1 MIEEEMGNETGSKKL
16 EDPKSMK
23 SNKMTQVT
31 FLPQQPLACGS
42 FEDYEGLLL
51 WMRGRAVKLQFQS
64 TALMSGLVALIT
76 AHHYTRISNSLVEAY
91 IYQGVYDADGPVL
104 NGVPLNDAYRYMEW
118 SLTVFLLSIEILLV
132 MKLDDAEFNSK
143 SWSLGFSAAMTIVAC
158 YGESAVTSDLS
169 PCWICWFVSMIFVC
183 YIIYELLVG
192 LATATAQEADPGI
205 RSKIQTAQVMTVI
218 SWYTYPVVYLFP
230 MLRVDAVT
238 RILKKIEGVSAV
250 EVDMEGQEV
259 TVKGENLSAL
269 ALGSNW
275 LCTALSDVRSEG
287 ECSYI
292 ALSSSS
298 LASVSFEFSSLSSSL
313 SIAQLS

>member
-1 MIEEEMGNETGSKKL
+1 MGNET
-16 EDPKSMK
+16 
-23 SNKMTQVT
+23 
-31 FLPQQPLACGS
+31 GS
-42 FEDYEGLLL
+42 FEDYEGLLF
-51 WMRGRAVKLQFQS
+51 WMRGRAVERQFQS
-64 TALMSGLVALIT
+64 TALMSGLVALIYEGRELDRAASSPITGAVPRTYDLLRLCRLRAPTLEPTIFSVSLGKGHSFSGKPLEVAEGLLKALCIT

-91 IYQGVYDADGPVL
+91 ICWIGG
-104 NGVPLNDAYRYMEW
+104 
-118 SLTVFLLSIEILLV
+118 
-132 MKLDDAEFNSK
+132 
-143 SWSLGFSAAMTIVAC
+143 
-158 YGESAVTSDLS
+158 LS

-183 YIIYELLVG
+183 YIIDELMIE

-205 RSKIQTAQVMTVI
+205 RSKIQTAQVTTVI

-250 EVDMEGQEV
+250 KVDMEGQEV

-269 ALGSNW
+269 ALGSKW

>member
-1 MIEEEMGNETGSKKL
+1 MDTDAPKFVGTCPIAVTRGVHSTLRRTPQSAYPCQQLHLCPTTTTADTTTTTTPQPRQQPRRQQPLRRISVIEEEMVNET
-16 EDPKSMK
+16 
-23 SNKMTQVT
+23 
-31 FLPQQPLACGS
+31 GS

-51 WMRGRAVKLQFQS
+51 LMRGRAVKLQFQS
-64 TALMSGLVALIT
+64 TALMSGLVALIYEGRELDRAASSPITGAVPRTDDLLRLCRLRAPTLEPTIFSVSLGKGHSFSGKPLEVAEGLLKALCIT

-91 IYQGVYDADGPVL
+91 ICWIGG
-104 NGVPLNDAYRYMEW
+104 
-118 SLTVFLLSIEILLV
+118 
-132 MKLDDAEFNSK
+132 
-143 SWSLGFSAAMTIVAC
+143 
-158 YGESAVTSDLS
+158 LS

-183 YIIYELLVG
+183 YIIDELMIE

-205 RSKIQTAQVMTVI
+205 RNKIQTAQ
-218 SWYTYPVVYLFP
+218 
-230 MLRVDAVT
+230 
-238 RILKKIEGVSAV
+238 
-250 EVDMEGQEV
+250 V

-269 ALGSNW
+269 ALGSKW
-275 LCTALSDVRSEG
+275 LCTALSDDRSEG

>member
-1 MIEEEMGNETGSKKL
+1 
-16 EDPKSMK
+16 
-23 SNKMTQVT
+23 
-31 FLPQQPLACGS
+31 
-42 FEDYEGLLL
+42 
-51 WMRGRAVKLQFQS
+51 
-64 TALMSGLVALIT
+64 MSGLVALIT

-158 YGESAVTSDLS
+158 YGESAVTSDFS

-205 RSKIQTAQVMTVI
+205 RSKIQTAQV
-218 SWYTYPVVYLFP
+218 
-230 MLRVDAVT
+230 
-238 RILKKIEGVSAV
+238 
-250 EVDMEGQEV
+250 

-269 ALGSNW
+269 ALGSKW
-275 LCTALSDVRSEG
+275 LCTALSDDRSEG